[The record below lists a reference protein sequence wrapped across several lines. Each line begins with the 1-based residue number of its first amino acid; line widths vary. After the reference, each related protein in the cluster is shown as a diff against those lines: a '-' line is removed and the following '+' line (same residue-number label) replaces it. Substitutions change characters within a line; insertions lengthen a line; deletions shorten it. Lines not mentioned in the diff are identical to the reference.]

1 VPSLHPDRLSKW
13 CVFAGATFLLA
24 GIVLIKGAGSIDVI
38 VFGSVLIGIGVVCG
52 LYAYRLNP
60 RIVRRFLNDD

>member
-1 VPSLHPDRLSKW
+1 VSNLRPDRLSKW
-13 CVFAGATFLLA
+13 CVFAGATFLLV
-24 GIVLIKGAGSIDVI
+24 GIVLIKGAGSTDVI
-38 VFGSVLIGIGVVCG
+38 VFGSVMIGIGVICG